1 MIVNVASNPLLTR
14 LSNAAT
20 FAVKPQSRKILTCM
34 IDQVSQAAA
43 KMVLFFNVP
52 SGDNAKR
59 KMFQVTGFKL
69 QVTMQGLPIHDLC

>member
-20 FAVKPQSRKILTCM
+20 FAVKPQSRRILTCM

-52 SGDNAKR
+52 SGDNAKSYNFNSSR
-59 KMFQVTGFKL
+59 LLRETANGKRERQS
-69 QVTMQGLPIHDLC
+69 